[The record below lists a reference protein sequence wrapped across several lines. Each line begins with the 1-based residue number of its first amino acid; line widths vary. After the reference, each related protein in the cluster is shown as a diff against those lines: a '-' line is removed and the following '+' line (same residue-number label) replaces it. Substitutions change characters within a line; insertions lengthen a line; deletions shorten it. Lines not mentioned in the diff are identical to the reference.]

1 MTHTVLTIRSI
12 TASQWIDKA
21 WTLLQAH
28 RRELATNPDIMDLK
42 PRRER
47 YEALEALGAMVSLGL
62 FDGDSLIGYSVNI
75 IDANMH
81 YADLVVGQN
90 DLLFVHPKYRKSQD
104 GLALIHATED
114 ALRARGAR
122 MMVWHAKEGTALQG
136 MMPRLGY
143 RVQDVIF
150 SKVL

>member
-1 MTHTVLTIRSI
+1 MTHAVLKIRSI
-12 TASQWIDKA
+12 RASEWIDKA

-28 RRELATNPDIMDLK
+28 RRELATNPDIMELK
-42 PRRER
+42 PRRDR
-47 YEALEALGAMVSLGL
+47 YEALEAAGMMVALGL
-62 FDGDSLIGYSVNI
+62 FDGDSLIGYSVNVV
-75 IDANMH
+75 DANMH

-90 DLLFVHPKYRKSQD
+90 DVLFVHPRYRKSQD

-114 ALRARGAR
+114 AVRARGAQI
-122 MMVWHAKEGTALQG
+122 MLWHAKDGTALQG

-143 RVQDVIF
+143 RIQDIIF